1 MFRKLRQRKFQF
13 KTSWGYTARPVLTKN
28 TYGTCPE
35 RFNLDS
41 RNLFQRTQAFSAAT
55 NVAPEFKKSL
65 LERCSVLQDDHI
77 TMPPPIWITG
87 SKKYE
92 EGPGNQSSWFQSTK
106 TLSSGLGICYQ
117 GRACNQAVTSC
128 HLEGRNPENKNQFPT
143 GMLMFS
149 GYSPNIMR
157 EDKSTGAKAIV
168 PRQQTNTLAFW
179 SDYNCMCILPTY
191 TSHIDH
197 RCWNKG
203 KEVYF
208 GTLWKSYLCKCMQL
222 SLMYTHTHEPEKQ
235 NRYFFKQNEQDKNK
249 IPKFHMEKLVELP
262 RHRKQ
267 CNTSE
272 VPVLFQ
278 SWIQC

>member
-1 MFRKLRQRKFQF
+1 MT
-13 KTSWGYTARPVLTKN
+13 TSQ
-28 TYGTCPE
+28 CPHPFE
-35 RFNLDS
+35 LLAPKSMKKDQETREVDS
-41 RNLFQRTQAFSAAT
+41 RAQKHFPVVS
-55 NVAPEFKKSL
+55 EFVT
-65 LERCSVLQDDHI
+65 R
-77 TMPPPIWITG
+77 
-87 SKKYE
+87 
-92 EGPGNQSSWFQSTK
+92 EG
-106 TLSSGLGICYQ
+106 L
-117 GRACNQAVTSC
+117 ASC

-267 CNTSE
+267 CNTCE